1 MRLYVSTMT
10 EENQSE
16 SRKMNRHFYIIGL
29 QTRLLLKVTKF
40 WVWWASFNQF
50 KFLTSSYSTPAYSF
64 TRLLLKSIWNLEIF
78 ARFKWLMGKSHKSM
92 IFVPMD
98 TWTGTIF
105 PFSAGNSFGQIW
117 SKKNKIVSL
126 KYSHA
131 NWKSSDKWSL
141 MCFKSILNIS

>member
-16 SRKMNRHFYIIGL
+16 SRKMDRHFYIIGL
-29 QTRLLLKVTKF
+29 QKRLMLKVTKF

-78 ARFKWLMGKSHKSM
+78 ARFKWLWENL
-92 IFVPMD
+92 INQWFLCL
-98 TWTGTIF
+98 WTHAQEQFFRFRPEI
-105 PFSAGNSFGQIW
+105 PLDKFGQ
-117 SKKNKIVSL
+117 KKKIVSL